1 MNKHTFFLFLAIII
15 TSCSNAQRNSD
26 IPLPSGKSIYIPK
39 ELQGMDLQNPAS
51 QWSYHRMAYTENFV
65 IFWEKGFGNDLSN
78 PPQLE
83 GHSMKVDLPGLKE
96 KLENFYAY
104 FYTRCSLPG
113 KARNVINTA

>member
-26 IPLPSGKSIYIPK
+26 IPLP
-39 ELQGMDLQNPAS
+39 PAS
-51 QWSYHRMAYTENFV
+51 PSISPRSFKAWITDIREVSGVITVWPYTENFV

-104 FYTRCSLPG
+104 FYHTLQLPG
-113 KARNVINTA
+113 KVRNVINTA

>member
-15 TSCSNAQRNSD
+15 TSCSNAQGNSD

-51 QWSYHRMAYTENFV
+51 QWSYHRMAYTENFI

-83 GHSMKVDLPGLKE
+83 GHSMKVNLPNLKE
-96 KLENFYAY
+96 KLVN
-104 FYTRCSLPG
+104 L
-113 KARNVINTA
+113 VISQKSTL

>member
-15 TSCSNAQRNSD
+15 TSCSNAQGNSD

-51 QWSYHRMAYTENFV
+51 QWSYHRMAYTENFI

-83 GHSMKVDLPGLKE
+83 GHSMKVNLPNLKE
-96 KLENFYAY
+96 KLESFYTY
-104 FYTRCSLPG
+104 FYHTATVCQ
-113 KARNVINTA
+113 ARFEM

>member
-15 TSCSNAQRNSD
+15 TSCSNAQGNSD

-51 QWSYHRMAYTENFV
+51 QWSYHRMAYTENFI

-78 PPQLE
+78 PPFHE
-83 GHSMKVDLPGLKE
+83 GEPAQSE
-96 KLENFYAY
+96 
-104 FYTRCSLPG
+104 G
-113 KARNVINTA
+113 KAGKFLHLFLPHATVCQARFEM

>member
-1 MNKHTFFLFLAIII
+1 
-15 TSCSNAQRNSD
+15 
-26 IPLPSGKSIYIPK
+26 
-39 ELQGMDLQNPAS
+39 MDLQNPAS

-96 KLENFYAY
+96 AGKLLCLF
-104 FYTRCSLPG
+104 LPHAAVCQ
-113 KARNVINTA
+113 ARLEM